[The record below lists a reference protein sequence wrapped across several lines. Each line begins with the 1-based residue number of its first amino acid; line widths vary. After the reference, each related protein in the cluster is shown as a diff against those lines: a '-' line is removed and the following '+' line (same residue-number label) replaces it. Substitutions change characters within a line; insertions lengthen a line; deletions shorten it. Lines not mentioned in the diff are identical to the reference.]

1 MTKAYS
7 EGRRAYQRG
16 DALHDNPYREEQWG
30 NDDSRFSA
38 WRDGWKDEQRE
49 VAPLCALAP
58 SRFAYGAGEGAGFA
72 RQ

>member
-16 DALHDNPYREEQWG
+16 DALHDNPYQGEQWG
-30 NDDSRFSA
+30 NDDSRFAA

-49 VAPLCALAP
+49 IAPLCALRT
-58 SRFAYGAGEGAGFA
+58 SRFAHDAQGAGFA

>member
-16 DALHDNPYREEQWG
+16 DALHDNPYQGEQWG
-30 NDDSRFSA
+30 NDDSRFAA

-49 VAPLCALAP
+49 VAPLCALRT
-58 SRFAYGAGEGAGFA
+58 SRFAHCVEGAGFA